1 MNSIVPFDFEGANVR
16 VVDRDGDPWFVA
28 KDVAEVL
35 GIRWDG
41 AGTVG
46 HVPDEWK
53 GVGSVP
59 TPGGKQELLTISEQ
73 GLYFFLGRSDKPKA
87 LPFQKWIAG
96 EVLPSIRKT
105 GGYSKLQGRIGPV
118 NDLEGAIS
126 QRMMTIMKSNHP
138 DQAHILI
145 QAWANELTKKIT
157 ELSEATLQFISAKSN
172 LERLIPP
179 VVKSHEKQKYTFN
192 ADLLSVNC
200 DPTTQN
206 YIQIFVQTGNASK
219 AYREAFQFHGSK
231 QALVARATRLRKK
244 LIETGLLLP

>member
-1 MNSIVPFDFEGANVR
+1 MNDIIPFDFEGANVR
-16 VVDRDGDPWFVA
+16 VVDQDGGPWFVA
-28 KDVAEVL
+28 KDVAEAL

-46 HVPDEWK
+46 HVPEEWK

-96 EVLPSIRKT
+96 DVLPTIRKT
-105 GGYSKLQGRIGPV
+105 GGYSKPPGRIEPV
-118 NDLEGAIS
+118 NDLEGVIS
-126 QRMMTIMKSNHP
+126 HRMMTLMKTNPP

-145 QAWANELTKKIT
+145 QEWASDLARKIT
-157 ELSEATLQFISAKSN
+157 ELSNATLQFISAKSN

-179 VVKSHEKQKYTFN
+179 VTESRGKQKYTSN
-192 ADLLSVNC
+192 ADLLSVDC
-200 DPTTQN
+200 DPATQN
-206 YIQIFVQTGNASK
+206 YIHIFVQTGNASK

-231 QALVARATRLRKK
+231 QALVARATRLREK
-244 LIETGLLLP
+244 LIARGFLLP